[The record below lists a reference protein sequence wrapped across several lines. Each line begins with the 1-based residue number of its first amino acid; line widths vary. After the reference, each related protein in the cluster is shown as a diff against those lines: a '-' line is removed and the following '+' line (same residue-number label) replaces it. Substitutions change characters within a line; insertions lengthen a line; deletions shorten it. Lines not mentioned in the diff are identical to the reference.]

1 MFYKLQNDR
10 EKREKSKK
18 RDSERNSGISGTD
31 MVRRT
36 KQITEKGYGEV
47 DR

>member
-1 MFYKLQNDR
+1 MT
-10 EKREKSKK
+10 EKKRGKSKK
-18 RDSERNSGISGTD
+18 GDSERNSDINGTD